1 MFVIFRIT
9 KLGWLSLKWNWP
21 LPTSETWTAG
31 ALKSTRPSKT
41 SGMSTLDLCLCTAA
55 SPACVRHVA
64 WHAAAPM
71 FLHAFSTNK
80 ELFML
85 GCTWY
90 LICLFMCVR
99 EECTLSVWSFSSYLN
114 TYSASY
120 FFFIFS
126 KTNVGNDGA
135 PRLRYRL
142 SFSQVDIV
150 HLHICLNLTVGGCGM
165 SRHDFQFSY
174 KQILQDHLLILATQF
189 RKCPYNKSL
198 VTLYSNLRSH
208 ISQTIP
214 LYSYSKGWG
223 QGF

>member
-1 MFVIFRIT
+1 
-9 KLGWLSLKWNWP
+9 
-21 LPTSETWTAG
+21 
-31 ALKSTRPSKT
+31 
-41 SGMSTLDLCLCTAA
+41 
-55 SPACVRHVA
+55 
-64 WHAAAPM
+64 M

-85 GCTWY
+85 GWY
-90 LICLFMCVR
+90 MICLFMCVR

-135 PRLRYRL
+135 PGLGYRL

-174 KQILQDHLLILATQF
+174 KQILQDHLLILA
-189 RKCPYNKSL
+189 SL
-198 VTLYSNLRSH
+198 GNVLTISLLLHFTLISEIISH
-208 ISQTIP
+208 KPSITATV
-214 LYSYSKGWG
+214 KGEDR
-223 QGF
+223 GFS

>member
-1 MFVIFRIT
+1 
-9 KLGWLSLKWNWP
+9 
-21 LPTSETWTAG
+21 
-31 ALKSTRPSKT
+31 
-41 SGMSTLDLCLCTAA
+41 
-55 SPACVRHVA
+55 
-64 WHAAAPM
+64 M

-150 HLHICLNLTVGGCGM
+150 HLHICLNLTIGGCGK

-208 ISQTIP
+208 ISQTIH
-214 LYSYSKGWG
+214 YSYSKGWG